1 MPVYVPEDAR
11 RITPDL
17 LRDFTTEVLR
27 KVHLPDGDA
36 ALVARYLVDV
46 DLRGVVSHGT
56 RQLQRYV
63 AEFREG
69 RINPRPEIAQVMD
82 APSMAIFDG
91 DGGAGY
97 LVATQATEAVI
108 EKAKANGIAVAC
120 TRNHGHV
127 GSVGIYARRALV
139 RDLATFFRGGRCCV
153 GKTDGA

>member
-1 MPVYVPEDAR
+1 MPVCVPEDAR
-11 RITPDL
+11 RIMPDT
-17 LRDFTTEVLR
+17 LRGFTIDVLR
-27 KVHLPDGDA
+27 KVDLPADDA

-56 RQLQRYV
+56 RQLRRYV

-97 LVATQATEAVI
+97 LGGNA
-108 EKAKANGIAVAC
+108 G
-120 TRNHGHV
+120 
-127 GSVGIYARRALV
+127 
-139 RDLATFFRGGRCCV
+139 DRGGH
-153 GKTDGA
+153 